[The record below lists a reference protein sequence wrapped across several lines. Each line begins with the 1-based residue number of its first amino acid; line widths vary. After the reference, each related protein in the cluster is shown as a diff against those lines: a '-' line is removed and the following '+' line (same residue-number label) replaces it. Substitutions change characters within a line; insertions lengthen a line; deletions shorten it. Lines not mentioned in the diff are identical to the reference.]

1 MDRGLFWKKNS
12 TTISRYIIVVVL
24 FALIS
29 VLKPGFASGSH
40 IKVLLTEA
48 AIIGVAAIG
57 QTLVIIT
64 GGIDMSIPWIFN
76 AAAMAAFAFSNT
88 KTGASLMAALLAILV
103 AGFLLGLFNGVCV
116 AYLGIPSIVMTLGLN
131 TILQG
136 AVTGL
141 TSGSIVGFAPDI
153 LKFLSTGTVF
163 GISAAFLF
171 WIVLMVLVMLL
182 LRKTKYGR
190 ALYALGNNRT
200 VAKFSGIHVK
210 RTEAIAYGISGMSA
224 AMAGLLLLGK
234 TGSAY
239 LGMGNEFQ
247 FESIAAVALGG
258 VAMSGGSGSYLG
270 TVAGA
275 MTIAVLLSILTALN
289 LSQAMQQILY
299 GVILF
304 VAVLVATIQNTKGKS
319 SKL

>member
-1 MDRGLFWKKNS
+1 
-12 TTISRYIIVVVL
+12 
-24 FALIS
+24 
-29 VLKPGFASGSH
+29 
-40 IKVLLTEA
+40 
-48 AIIGVAAIG
+48 VAAIG

-88 KTGASLMAALLAILV
+88 QTGAGYIAALIGILV
-103 AGFLLGLFNGVCV
+103 VGFLLGMINGVCV
-116 AYLGIPSIVMTLGLN
+116 SYLGIPSIVMTLGMN

-141 TSGSIVGFAPDI
+141 TSGSIVGAAPNI
-153 LKFLSTGTVF
+153 LKFLSTGTF
-163 GISAAFLF
+163 CGISAAFIF
-171 WIVLMVLVMLL
+171 WLVLAVIVLLL
-182 LRKTKYGR
+182 LRKTGYGR

-210 RTEAIAYGISGMSA
+210 RVEAIAYGISGMSA

-234 TGSAY
+234 TSSAY
-239 LGMGNEFQ
+239 LGMGNPFQ

-270 TVAGA
+270 TIAGA
-275 MTIAVLLSILTALN
+275 MTIAVLLSVLTALN

-299 GVILF
+299 GIILF
-304 VAVLVATIQNTKGKS
+304 VAVLVATIQNSRNKS

>member
-1 MDRGLFWKKNS
+1 MFWKKNS
-12 TTISRYIIVVVL
+12 TTLSRYLIVAVL
-24 FALIS
+24 FLLIS
-29 VLKPGFASGSH
+29 ILKPGFASGSH
-40 IKVLLTEA
+40 IKALLTEA
-48 AIIGVAAIG
+48 TIIGVAAIG

-64 GGIDMSIPWIFN
+64 GGIDMSIPWVFN

-88 KTGASLMAALLAILV
+88 HSGASFGAVLIGILL
-103 AGFLLGLFNGVCV
+103 AGFLLGLVNGLCV
-116 AYLGIPSIVMTLGLN
+116 SYLGIPSIVMTLGMN

-136 AVTGL
+136 VVTGL
-141 TSGSIVGFAPDI
+141 TSGSIVGFAPNV
-153 LKFLSTGTVF
+153 LKVLATGTVC

-171 WIVLMVLVMLL
+171 WAVLAVIVLLL
-182 LRKTKYGR
+182 LRKTGYGR
-190 ALYALGNNRT
+190 SLYALGNNRV

-210 RTEAIAYGISGMSA
+210 RIEAIAYGISGMSA

-234 TGSAY
+234 TSSAY

-275 MTIAVLLSILTALN
+275 MTIAVLLSVLTALN

-299 GVILF
+299 GIILF
-304 VAVLVATIQNTKGKS
+304 VAVLAATIQNAKNKS